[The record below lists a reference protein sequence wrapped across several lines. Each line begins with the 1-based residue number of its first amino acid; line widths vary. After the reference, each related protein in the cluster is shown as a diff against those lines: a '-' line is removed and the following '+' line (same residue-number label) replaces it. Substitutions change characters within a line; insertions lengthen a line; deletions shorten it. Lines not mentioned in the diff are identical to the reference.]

1 MELLERILDLDSQ
14 LSLEQ
19 LAGLKGIKPKL
30 YASEKK
36 YNTED
41 TPDGLNTS
49 KDKKGTNHQTCLNV
63 VYDGACSIF

>member
-30 YASEKK
+30 HASDKK
-36 YNTED
+36 YNSEV
-41 TPDGLNTS
+41 TPGELDTS

-63 VYDGACSIF
+63 VYDGACAIF